1 MKDQSNQGSR
11 KTSTASIQKTE
22 AKTTKKVS
30 KDTKK
35 IKKFNLNETEI
46 KLKIGDLTFKAKQL
60 EGVENKKKRANLYKQ
75 LVDLKKAAEDP
86 ANFIIDRK
94 KEEKVI
100 ADRRQRVAKKLE
112 KKAARIEEKRLAKLA
127 EMKKRKNAA
136 RLGDRR
142 KQCLLCKKFGHTLNE
157 CTQRE
162 DDDMHINICYNCG
175 KKDHTLKQCP
185 RPVTDET
192 KMKFAKCFICKKRGH
207 MSKDCPEN
215 DKGIYPYGGSCYFCG
230 SKMHKKQDCT
240 EHRKNMAQQKKA
252 QQPNIPEKEKK
263 QDDEIYDDP
272 QENINE
278 ELEDDF

>member
-1 MKDQSNQGSR
+1 
-11 KTSTASIQKTE
+11 
-22 AKTTKKVS
+22 
-30 KDTKK
+30 
-35 IKKFNLNETEI
+35 
-46 KLKIGDLTFKAKQL
+46 
-60 EGVENKKKRANLYKQ
+60 
-75 LVDLKKAAEDP
+75 
-86 ANFIIDRK
+86 
-94 KEEKVI
+94 
-100 ADRRQRVAKKLE
+100 
-112 KKAARIEEKRLAKLA
+112 
-127 EMKKRKNAA
+127 MKKRKNAA
-136 RLGDRR
+136 RAGDRR

-175 KKDHTLKQCP
+175 KKDHTLKTCP

-207 MSKDCPEN
+207 MSKNCPEN

-240 EHRKNMAQQKKA
+240 EHRKNMAQQARGQK
-252 QQPNIPEKEKK
+252 PNINNGPEKIKE
-263 QDDEIYDDP
+263 DEIYDDP